1 MSKLIELTYVSEPA
15 QGMSFLGLMRLLY
28 HSYLRN
34 LKLEI
39 TGALIFENNQFGQVI
54 EGPEDV
60 IESLWEKI
68 QKDDRHKNIRLI
80 ERKSI
85 DSRSFQKW
93 TMVFQGDKEIFKG
106 LPEVSGAIEEVDF
119 PVDHPLLIALRD
131 KGKNWISGQFLSDV
145 IYAPE
150 LLSQML

>member
-39 TGALIFENNQFGQVI
+39 TGALIFENNQFGQLI

-68 QKDDRHKNIRLI
+68 QQDNRHKNIRLI

-85 DSRSFQKW
+85 GSRNFQKW
-93 TMVFQGDKEIFKG
+93 TMVFQGDKELFKG

-119 PVDHPLLIALRD
+119 PADHPLLIALRG
-131 KGKNWISGQFLSDV
+131 KGKN
-145 IYAPE
+145 
-150 LLSQML
+150 

>member
-131 KGKNWISGQFLSDV
+131 KGKN
-145 IYAPE
+145 
-150 LLSQML
+150 

>member
-1 MSKLIELTYVSEPA
+1 MPKLIELTYVSEPA

-34 LKLEI
+34 LRLEI
-39 TGALIFENNQFGQVI
+39 TGALIYENNQFGQVI

-68 QKDDRHKNIRLI
+68 QQDNRHKNIRLI
-80 ERKSI
+80 ERKTIS
-85 DSRSFQKW
+85 SRSFQKW
-93 TMVFQGDKEIFKG
+93 TMVFQGNKELFKG

-119 PVDHPLLIALRD
+119 PVDHPLLLALR
-131 KGKNWISGQFLSDV
+131 G
-145 IYAPE
+145 
-150 LLSQML
+150 

>member
-1 MSKLIELTYVSEPA
+1 
-15 QGMSFLGLMRLLY
+15 MSFLGLMRLLY

-34 LKLEI
+34 LRLEI
-39 TGALIFENNQFGQVI
+39 TGALIFENNKFGQVI
-54 EGPEDV
+54 EGPEHV

-85 DSRSFQKW
+85 GSRSFQKW

-119 PVDHPLLIALRD
+119 PTDHPLLLALRG
-131 KGKNWISGQFLSDV
+131 KGKS
-145 IYAPE
+145 
-150 LLSQML
+150 

>member
-34 LKLEI
+34 LRLEI

-60 IESLWEKI
+60 IDSLWEKI

-85 DSRSFQKW
+85 CSRSFQKW
-93 TMVFQGDKEIFKG
+93 TMVFQGDKELFRG

-119 PVDHPLLIALRD
+119 PVDHPLLRALRGKD
-131 KGKNWISGQFLSDV
+131 KS
-145 IYAPE
+145 
-150 LLSQML
+150 